1 MYNLIFIKYVYDFN
15 FCVLILVILLTFI
28 VLIYFIFTV
37 AQIQRMSNQIG
48 TSQDSDQLRDK
59 L

>member
-28 VLIYFIFTV
+28 VLIYFVFTV